1 VRNWARRDVRF
12 SPVAVTDW
20 IESGELPRAWG
31 GSAGRAV
38 LRARP
43 EDFKVQELLGFEPA
57 GQGEHVLLLV
67 RKRNLTTRE
76 MARRVARAA
85 GAKLADV
92 GYCGMKDRDALTT
105 QWFSVL
111 LTARPDPDWAELNT
125 PQTAL
130 IKRARHTRKLRPGT
144 HTGNRFELIL
154 NDVEGPARAFER
166 RLQAMQAGGFPNYF
180 GVQRFGTRGDNAE
193 RARAM
198 LAGELRV
205 RRSER
210 GILLSALRSALFNR
224 VLAQR
229 VDEGSWS
236 TALPHDVLM
245 LAGTHSVFEFDENE
259 DSIDARL
266 ASGDL
271 HVTGP
276 MYGHARDDLGK
287 LRGAE
292 QAILAPF
299 AADLSILEDAGV
311 KAQRRALRAIPG
323 DLDWRWQGER
333 CLELTFTLE
342 PGVFATSLVRELI

>member
-1 VRNWARRDVRF
+1 MNDSRTA
-12 SPVAVTDW
+12 STAL

-31 GSAGRAV
+31 GRAGQAV

-43 EDFKVQELLGFEPA
+43 EDFQVQELLGFEPT

-76 MARRVARAA
+76 IARQIARAA
-85 GAKLADV
+85 GARLSDV

-111 LTARPDPDWAELNT
+111 LTARSEPDWTLLNT

-130 IKRARHTRKLRPGT
+130 LRHARHTRKLRPGT
-144 HTGNRFELIL
+144 HTGNRFVLTL
-154 NDVEGPARAFER
+154 NDVVGAAVAFEQ
-166 RLQAMQAGGFPNYF
+166 RLQAMQTGGFPNYF
-180 GVQRFGTRGDNAE
+180 GGQRFGTRGDNAV
-193 RARAM
+193 RAQAM
-198 LAGELRV
+198 LAGRLRV
-205 RRSER
+205 SRSER

-224 VLAQR
+224 VLARR
-229 VDEGSWS
+229 VAEGSWN
-236 TALPHDVLM
+236 TARREDVLM
-245 LAGTHSVFEFDENE
+245 LAGTHSVFAFD
-259 DSIDARL
+259 DDDGDVGARL
-266 ASGDL
+266 ASGDV

-276 MYGHARDDLGK
+276 MCGHARDGLGK
-287 LRGAE
+287 LHAAE

-299 AADLSILEDAGV
+299 AADLSTLEEAGV

-323 DLDWRWQGER
+323 GLDWRWQGER

-342 PGVFATSLVRELI
+342 PGVFATSLVRELV